1 MIKFREI
8 TLTPEQND
16 RWRDQK
22 LSKQTEDMAGT
33 QEKVEILENG
43 DAMLSCTRDD
53 DVVVVSMVV
62 EKGDFIISDAP
73 QERVPACYRDKLATA

>member
-8 TLTPEQND
+8 TLTTEQND

-22 LSKQTEDMAGT
+22 LSKPTEEMAGT
-33 QEKVEILENG
+33 QEKAEILENG

-53 DVVVVSMVV
+53 VVVVSMIV

>member
-22 LSKQTEDMAGT
+22 LSKPTEDMAGT

-43 DAMLSCTRDD
+43 DAMLSCSRDD
-53 DVVVVSMVV
+53 GIVVVSMVV
-62 EKGDFIISDAP
+62 EKGDFIISDTP
-73 QERVPACYRDKLATA
+73 KERVPAYYRNKLTTA